1 MCPGVGRPLGWAAVS
16 RQLGDGWSAA
26 AADGDEED
34 RAGAEQ
40 SGQGSCCAS
49 QSPAEVAVALALPA
63 PLREESVQLLL
74 CVRLRIPP
82 VHSLHFIRAPSSGGC
97 HPAGSSAFQVMAPL
111 LHRMDGGHPVVG
123 GRGAG
128 TDAGSRRI
136 HTGAGLYW
144 EYRGGRHAPGCI
156 IVLQQNN
163 RPPLLYS
170 PCTWEEDVKE
180 GLLGRAIARR
190 CPLGRGCGSLVG
202 AGDNGPGTGVVL
214 GAMYLIMAIASG
226 LQIWDIYHIQCIRVW

>member
-1 MCPGVGRPLGWAAVS
+1 
-16 RQLGDGWSAA
+16 
-26 AADGDEED
+26 
-34 RAGAEQ
+34 
-40 SGQGSCCAS
+40 
-49 QSPAEVAVALALPA
+49 
-63 PLREESVQLLL
+63 
-74 CVRLRIPP
+74 
-82 VHSLHFIRAPSSGGC
+82 
-97 HPAGSSAFQVMAPL
+97 MA
-111 LHRMDGGHPVVG
+111 G

-180 GLLGRAIARR
+180 GLLGRAIALR

-214 GAMYLIMAIASG
+214 GNVSDHGDIIRAADMGYIPYTMYPGVVTYLVFTIMLCMYVYPCASVSYCWIIAPCG
-226 LQIWDIYHIQCIRVW
+226 FLCPPPPFQQVLFLLVILGILNCCLFVCPGG